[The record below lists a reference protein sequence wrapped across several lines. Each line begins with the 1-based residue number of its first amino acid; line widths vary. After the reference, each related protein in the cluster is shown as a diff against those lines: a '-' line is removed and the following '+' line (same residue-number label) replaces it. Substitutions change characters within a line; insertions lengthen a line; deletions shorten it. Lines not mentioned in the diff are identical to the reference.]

1 MFSVLSRFS
10 FRKIIRQGVIWIHPL
25 TFKIPSRILWKKSK
39 PAGDVLCHIL
49 PSFDAKNLAK

>member
-10 FRKIIRQGVIWIHPL
+10 FRKISQGVIWIHPL

-39 PAGDVLCHIL
+39 PVEDVLCHIL